1 MKAARMGSI
10 GLKLQVPRLALRVW
24 RLRMT
29 TTTPL
34 LRVAYRMQAVRLL
47 QATPAQGAL
56 ECQECQLKRQL
67 SFLRKSRCHFSL
79 GPAEML

>member
-10 GLKLQVPRLALRVW
+10 GLKPQMPRLALRVW

-34 LRVAYRMQAVRLL
+34 LRVAYRMPAVRLL

-56 ECQECQLKRQL
+56 
-67 SFLRKSRCHFSL
+67 
-79 GPAEML
+79 